1 MDLKAMLIKHEG
13 KRSKVYTDSV
23 GIQTIGVGR
32 NLEDVGL
39 SEDEIMYLLENDIKR
54 VLNDCWHHLPW
65 FGDLSQ
71 ERQYVIIDMVFNL
84 GIHGFL
90 KFKKLI
96 AAIEKEHWQEA
107 AREMINSQWAVQV
120 GQRAAELAAIMAGK
134 GDEHGNERNVGQTH

>member
-1 MDLKAMLIKHEG
+1 MDKMLLSLKDLLMKHEG
-13 KRSKVYTDSV
+13 LRLKVYTDTA
-23 GIQTIGVGR
+23 GIATIGCGR
-32 NLEDVGL
+32 NLEDVGITR
-39 SEDEIMYLLENDIKR
+39 EEAMYLLDNDIKR

-90 KFKKLI
+90 KFKKMI
-96 AAIEKEHWQEA
+96 AAIEKENWQEA
-107 AREMINSQWAVQV
+107 AREMINSQWAAQV

-134 GDEHGNERNVGQTH
+134 D